1 MYPISKYKFHVTPDH
16 KTIAI
21 STYAG
26 KTVRGIAKTDPRD
39 EYDEKFGKELA
50 AARCAVK
57 VAKKRQTRANKMLA
71 KAWSEYD
78 KACAYV
84 DKMKIYV
91 KDADEELKEATM
103 KMSILQD
110 K

>member
-1 MYPISKYKFHVTPDH
+1 
-16 KTIAI
+16 
-21 STYAG
+21 
-26 KTVRGIAKTDPRD
+26 
-39 EYDEKFGKELA
+39 
-50 AARCAVK
+50 
-57 VAKKRQTRANKMLA
+57 MLA

-103 KMSILQD
+103 RMSILQD